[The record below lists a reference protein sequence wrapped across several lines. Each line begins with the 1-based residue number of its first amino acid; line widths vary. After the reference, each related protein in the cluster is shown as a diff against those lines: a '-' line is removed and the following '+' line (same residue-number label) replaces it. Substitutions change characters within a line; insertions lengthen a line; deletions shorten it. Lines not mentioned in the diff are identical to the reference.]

1 LSKCSA
7 NLRLSGSCLK
17 LSYNAIVERSAF
29 ASGEL
34 ALPLHCLPH
43 DPPTR
48 PPMAVMES
56 AMSLAPD
63 ILLQPAAK
71 PKPKARAAPA
81 NVPAN
86 TPPTSQRKAAN
97 FAQMYAR
104 ERHDKAVE
112 RAEPVAKGAR
122 ERFSQRGADDVSVAG
137 AQVSPEQVAASGKAL
152 PVDADTTGDAGA
164 VADDEMAPE
173 PLLDPL
179 MLLALTGQ
187 LPADSTP
194 TSAALPVADV
204 GLPTA
209 AELAAQAAVTA
220 GAAGATMTDA
230 SHDPALD
237 TLTSAAGVQLL
248 VDLAAKA
255 QLAAQAATQQG
266 ATNVAQDFAGTMAG
280 IATQL
285 QPAAEGKLGDAAL
298 AALKELGDEGG
309 EALKDASPE
318 LRSENLSA
326 RLSALTQA
334 IGQPTPAATRVGV
347 LPGQPLAL
355 HQGGWSE
362 AVVDKV
368 MWLSSQNLK
377 SAEIQL
383 NPAELGRLEVRVD
396 MAKDQTQVTFASP
409 HAGVRETLEG
419 QMQRLRDLF
428 TEQGMNLLNVNVSDQ
443 SLSRGWQGQE
453 QSNGGN
459 GAHRGGG
466 LLAAGDDEHLTAVS
480 ELRGANSLSPRGLV
494 DYYA

>member
-1 LSKCSA
+1 
-7 NLRLSGSCLK
+7 
-17 LSYNAIVERSAF
+17 
-29 ASGEL
+29 
-34 ALPLHCLPH
+34 
-43 DPPTR
+43 
-48 PPMAVMES
+48 MAVMES
-56 AMSLAPD
+56 AMSVPD
-63 ILLQPAAK
+63 ILLQPAT
-71 PKPKARAAPA
+71 KPKARAAPA
-81 NVPAN
+81 NVPAS

-97 FAQMYAR
+97 FALVYAR

-122 ERFSQRGADDVSVAG
+122 ERFSQCRDHDVSVAES
-137 AQVSPEQVAASGKAL
+137 QVNPEQVAASGKAL
-152 PVDADTTGDAGA
+152 PVAADIDKDTADLATA
-164 VADDEMAPE
+164 VADDELAPE
-173 PLLDPL
+173 PILDPL

-187 LPADSTP
+187 LPAESTP
-194 TSAALPVADV
+194 TSATLPVEDA
-204 GLPTA
+204 GMQTA
-209 AELAAQAAVTA
+209 AELAAQAALTA
-220 GAAGATMTDA
+220 GAGAGAAAAGAVGVASAGVASMTDA
-230 SHDPALD
+230 SHDPTLD
-237 TLTSAAGVQLL
+237 ILTSAAGVQVV
-248 VDLAAKA
+248 VDLAAKT
-255 QLAAQAATQQG
+255 QLAAQTATQQG
-266 ATNVAQDFAGTMAG
+266 AVTQGAANQAQEFAGSLAG
-280 IATQL
+280 VAAQL
-285 QPAAEGKLGDAAL
+285 QPSTEAKLGEAAL
-298 AALKELGDEGG
+298 AALKELGVEGG

-318 LRSENLSA
+318 LRNENLSA

-334 IGQPTPAATRVGV
+334 LGQSAPAATRLAV

-355 HQGGWSE
+355 HQGAWSE

-383 NPAELGRLEVRVD
+383 EPAELGRLEVRVD

-428 TEQGMNLLNVNVSDQ
+428 TAQGMNLLDVNVSDQ

-453 QSNGGN
+453 QSNAGN
-459 GAHRGGG
+459 GANRGGSAG